1 MADFGPGA
9 SVILSSRSN
18 STNSSALVCGEYSTD
33 PTEIV
38 VISIHFDGAS
48 RGNPGEAAIGGVISF
63 NKTWIPS
70 YSNPREYSA
79 YIGYHTNNSAEY
91 QALLYGVYQI
101 VEYILPAITKPV
113 ELYIFG
119 DSELVIK
126 QLRGEYRVRNPVLEL
141 YHKNLMRLF
150 GHFIRVSAFHI
161 DRSNNRTADGLA
173 NHALDNKGSMML
185 MANVTETGVAFDF
198 VKREKESRN
207 DGGEAT
213 AMASVPVVA
222 FAAAA
227 SAAAVS
233 HPTPVVPSP
242 PPGRA
247 EQMRRVQDEGL
258 ALFRRKNA
266 DYGDAFA
273 DYGPVGVIVRM
284 GDKIRRLASI
294 HSKGVS
300 LVNDESIRDTL
311 IDLHNY
317 SAMAVMLLDEEKKKT
332 ENAEKEMEEDVSA

>member
-1 MADFGPGA
+1 MADSGTGMSFT
-9 SVILSSRSN
+9 SSSRSN
-18 STNSSALVCGEYSTD
+18 STNSSAFVCGASSAT
-33 PTEIV
+33 
-38 VISIHFDGAS
+38 SIHRTAMSLHFDGAS
-48 RGNPGEAAIGGVISF
+48 RGNPGESAIGGVINFKGTQHSAHIDTTH
-63 NKTWIPS
+63 KPHQ
-70 YSNPREYSA
+70 YSA
-79 YIGYHTNNSAEY
+79 YIGHHTNNSAEY
-91 QALLYGVYQI
+91 MAVLYGVYHI
-101 VEYILPAITKPV
+101 VERILPKMSEPV
-113 ELYIFG
+113 ELHIYG

-126 QLRGEYRVRNPVLEL
+126 QLRGEYRVRHPMLEL

-150 GHFIRVSAFHI
+150 GHFVRVFAIHVG
-161 DRSNNRTADGLA
+161 RSENSIADGLA
-173 NHALDNKGSMML
+173 NRALDDEESLLL
-185 MANVTETGVAFDF
+185 MANVTETGVAFGF
-198 VKREKESRN
+198 VKRESSVD
-207 DGGEAT
+207 DGEKAT
-213 AMASVPVVA
+213 DVASVMAS
-222 FAAAA
+222 
-227 SAAAVS
+227 AVS

-294 HSKGVS
+294 HSKGVT

-317 SAMAVMLLDEEKKKT
+317 AAMAVMLLDEERDKEKRMGMGMET
-332 ENAEKEMEEDVSA
+332 ETDATA